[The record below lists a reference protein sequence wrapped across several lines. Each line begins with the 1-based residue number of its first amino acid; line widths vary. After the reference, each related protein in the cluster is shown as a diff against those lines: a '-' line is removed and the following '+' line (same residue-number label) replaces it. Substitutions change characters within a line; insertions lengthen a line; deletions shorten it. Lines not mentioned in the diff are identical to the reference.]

1 MKYKKQT
8 KDKSIRVR
16 VDNKL
21 WKRLDQYCKDLD
33 ETKSN
38 FLRALVI
45 SFLQKV
51 EDDIREEG
59 IIYDRVI
66 V

>member
-1 MKYKKQT
+1 MEYKKQRKT
-8 KDKSIRVR
+8 KSIRVR

-21 WKRLDQYCKDLD
+21 WKRLDQYCNDLD

-59 IIYDRVI
+59 LIYDQVI

>member
-8 KDKSIRVR
+8 KDKRIRVR

-21 WKRLDQYCKDLD
+21 WKRLDLYCEELD
-33 ETKSN
+33 ITKSN

-45 SFLQKV
+45 SYLQKT
-51 EDDIREEG
+51 EADLREYG
-59 IIYDRVI
+59 IIHDEVI

>member
-1 MKYKKQT
+1 MKYKKQRKT
-8 KDKSIRVR
+8 KSIRVR

-21 WKRLDQYCKDLD
+21 WKRLDQYCNDLD

-51 EDDIREEG
+51 ENDIREEG
-59 IIYDRVI
+59 LIYDQVI

>member
-1 MKYKKQT
+1 MKYKKQRKT
-8 KDKSIRVR
+8 KSIRVR
-16 VDNKL
+16 VDSKL
-21 WKRLDQYCKDLD
+21 WKRLDQYCNDLD

>member
-8 KDKSIRVR
+8 KDKCIRVR

-21 WKRLDQYCKDLD
+21 WKRLDLYCRDLD

-38 FLRALVI
+38 FLRALIV

-51 EDDIREEG
+51 DDDMREHG
-59 IIYDRVI
+59 IAYDKVI

>member
-21 WKRLDQYCKDLD
+21 WKRLDQYCNDLD

-51 EDDIREEG
+51 ENDIREEG
-59 IIYDRVI
+59 LIYDQVI